1 MLSLRIR
8 NVMDEAMAVTAR
20 NLQNLKPFP
29 KGQSGNPAGR
39 PRIIGEIRDLARTH
53 AEDAIGALAE
63 IATDRSAPPSARVSA
78 ASELLN
84 RGYGRP
90 PQAIAIAGPAS
101 LADQH
106 LAALKMLS
114 ERARAEQ
121 EGRLIEGHVV
131 Q

>member
-1 MLSLRIR
+1 MT
-8 NVMDEAMAVTAR
+8 VTAR

-53 AEDAIGALAE
+53 AEDAIAALAE
-63 IATDRSAPPSARVSA
+63 IAADRSAPPSARVSA

-90 PQAIAIAGPAS
+90 PQAVAIESSTS
-101 LADQH
+101 LSSQH
-106 LAALKMLS
+106 LAALKLLA
-114 ERARAEQ
+114 ERAKAEQ
-121 EGRLIEGHVV
+121 AARVIEGEVV
-131 Q
+131 

>member
-1 MLSLRIR
+1 
-8 NVMDEAMAVTAR
+8 MAATAR

-53 AEDAIGALAE
+53 AEDAIAALAE
-63 IATDRSAPPSARVSA
+63 IAADRSAPPSARVSA

-90 PQAIAIAGPAS
+90 PQAVAIAGPAS

-106 LAALKMLS
+106 LAALKRLS
-114 ERARAEQ
+114 ERAKAEQ
-121 EGRLIEGHVV
+121 EGRVIAADVV
-131 Q
+131 RKS

>member
-8 NVMDEAMAVTAR
+8 NVMDEAMTVTAR

-53 AEDAIGALAE
+53 AEDAIAALAE
-63 IATDRSAPPSARVSA
+63 IAADRSAPPSARVSA

-90 PQAIAIAGPAS
+90 PQAVAIESSAS
-101 LADQH
+101 LSSQH
-106 LAALKMLS
+106 LAALKLLS
-114 ERARAEQ
+114 ERAKAEQ
-121 EGRLIEGHVV
+121 AALF
-131 Q
+131 

>member
-1 MLSLRIR
+1 MT
-8 NVMDEAMAVTAR
+8 VTAR

-53 AEDAIGALAE
+53 AEDAIAALAE
-63 IATDRSAPPSARVSA
+63 IATDRSGPPSARVSA

-90 PQAIAIAGPAS
+90 PQAVAIAGASS

-106 LAALKMLS
+106 LEALKLLADK
-114 ERARAEQ
+114 ARKEQ
-121 EGRLIEGHVV
+121 EARVIEGEIV
-131 Q
+131 